1 MHRYILYIKI
11 MVNTFFD
18 LLDFNIKLHKKFI
31 KKNKKDD
38 IILEETI
45 SYYINIVIR

>member
-31 KKNKKDD
+31 KKD